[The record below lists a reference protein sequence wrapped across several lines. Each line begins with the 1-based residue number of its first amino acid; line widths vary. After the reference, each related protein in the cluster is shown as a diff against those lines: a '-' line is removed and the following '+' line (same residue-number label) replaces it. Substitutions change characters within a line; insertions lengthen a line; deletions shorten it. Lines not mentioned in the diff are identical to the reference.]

1 MFGPINYPHVL
12 SMSSRIFVLSKW
24 NRITSSTNYTSVF
37 GISILVTVGLM
48 LTLSMAMSNN
58 LIETSSN
65 AYAQSDNDKNQQGSD
80 SSSSTTTSLEDG
92 VTLHL
97 TSVDFAPLTN
107 GGNNQLKILAD
118 YKTLDSSLV
127 NSPMTGTLKVYD
139 KDGKVLKTPSIQKG
153 LVLGEAGVAQFATSF
168 TDKTITEVKAEA
180 YLTDTTG
187 NKISNTLTTDASLSK

>member
-37 GISILVTVGLM
+37 RISILVTVGLM
-48 LTLSMAMSNN
+48 LILSMAMSNN

-80 SSSSTTTSLEDG
+80 LSTTTSLEDG

>member
-1 MFGPINYPHVL
+1 MFGPINYPHVS

-24 NRITSSTNYTSVF
+24 NRITSFANHTSVF

-58 LIETSSN
+58 LIETSIN

-80 SSSSTTTSLEDG
+80 SSSTTTSLEDR

-139 KDGKVLKTPSIQKG
+139 KDGKILKTPSIQKG

-187 NKISNTLTTDASLSK
+187 NKISNTLTTDASLSN